1 MSAHAYLFQQI
12 ESSDE
17 DELGPTALQTLKD
30 FFNGE
35 VSLKE
40 AAKQYNKNI
49 DMQDELSRQLHLS
62 VLTIFPIRIGTTP
75 LQVNVTKLLSE
86 LVLLWDGET
95 FGDLEFVIRQPY
107 DSNHV
112 NVLLDTSIRC

>member
-1 MSAHAYLFQQI
+1 MSAYASLFNQI
-12 ESSDE
+12 ESS
-17 DELGPTALQTLKD
+17 DELGPTALPTLKD

-35 VSLKE
+35 LSPKD

-49 DMQDELSRQLHLS
+49 DMRDELSRQFHLS
-62 VLTIFPIRIGTTP
+62 VLTIFPIRIGSTP

-86 LVLLWDGET
+86 LILLWGGET

-107 DSNHV
+107 DSKHL
-112 NVLLDTSIRC
+112 NVYLDTSNRR